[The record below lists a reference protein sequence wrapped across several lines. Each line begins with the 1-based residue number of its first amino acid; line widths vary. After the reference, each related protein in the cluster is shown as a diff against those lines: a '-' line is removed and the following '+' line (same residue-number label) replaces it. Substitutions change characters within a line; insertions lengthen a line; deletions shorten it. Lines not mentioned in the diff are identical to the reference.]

1 MLGKYP
7 TFPPTDP
14 GFEDPPR
21 LSNYDAIVIGGGGGG
36 YHGAFEL
43 SKGGY
48 KVLLVDDKG
57 NLGGNCLYE
66 GCIPSK
72 SVSIA
77 IYLMEKLRNI
87 LNSVGNTDINKVKIL
102 WENAIDHKDNVQY
115 IRYLQHIREIKEH
128 ENVDFVKGV
137 ARVVD
142 NHRVVV
148 EAIDGSWR
156 REVEGKY
163 LLVAT
168 GSTAI
173 RIPVPGAELAIGS
186 EELFGYKT
194 KYRKVPDNVVVIGGG
209 YIGVEVASALS
220 SLGVKVTIVEMLPR
234 ILSGWDQD
242 IVSQIEE
249 RLRSKG
255 VEILTNS
262 RVVGIKEEAGQKVV
276 EYERK
281 DGSKGS
287 VAGSEVI
294 MAVGRKPYVEGLDTL
309 GIVDKGHVEVD
320 SSMRTKV
327 PNVYAAGDVIGKYM
341 LYHAAVKESVIAA
354 WNIMHGKP
362 IYEINFNAIPM
373 TIFTEPEAA
382 MVGLS
387 EDAAKAR
394 GINYVTVQYPLADDA
409 YAQIIGVRDGW
420 VKLIIEK
427 ESQRIIG
434 GVVYGEAASM
444 IINEIALAV
453 AVNARVKDLALLP
466 HAHPTIFESIDRA
479 AIRFSL

>member
-1 MLGKYP
+1 MGKYP

-21 LSNYDAIVIGGGGGG
+21 LSNYDVVVIGGGGGG

-341 LYHAAVKESVIAA
+341 LYHSAVKESVIAA

-394 GINYVTVQYPLADDA
+394 GINYVTVQYPLADDS

-420 VKLIIEK
+420 VKLVIEK

-453 AVNARVKDLALLP
+453 TVNARVKDLALLP